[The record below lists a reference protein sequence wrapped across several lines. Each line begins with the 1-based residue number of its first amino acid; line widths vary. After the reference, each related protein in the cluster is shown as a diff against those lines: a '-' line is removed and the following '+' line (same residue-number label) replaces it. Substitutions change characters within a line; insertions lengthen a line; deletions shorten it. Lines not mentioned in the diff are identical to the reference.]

1 MKLIE
6 GLLEI
11 VAIAVLGSLTVPL
24 TMIALAYFGY
34 FEPIVG
40 RNNRG

>member
-1 MKLIE
+1 MKC
-6 GLLEI
+6 LLEI

-24 TMIALAYFGY
+24 TMLVLAYFDC

-40 RNNRG
+40 AGDE